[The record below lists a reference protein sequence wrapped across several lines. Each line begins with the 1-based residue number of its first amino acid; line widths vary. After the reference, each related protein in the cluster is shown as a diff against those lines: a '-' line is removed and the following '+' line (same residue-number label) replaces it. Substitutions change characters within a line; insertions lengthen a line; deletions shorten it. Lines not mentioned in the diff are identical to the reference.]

1 MKSLKVLGCVTAF
14 ALCSVVAS
22 MASAATISPEGPFTT
37 NPGSIIVK
45 SPSSFGAAV
54 TCGITFTGKVI
65 GGVAM
70 IYTANT
76 TGSGQC
82 FSQPVVIFPP
92 WVLSA
97 TRGNTGLTMTNV
109 SYKIQSIPATNCG
122 PTSILVSWDPNTK
135 TLSSANQSL
144 SGNCTVVS
152 LSVGAPSLTVN
163 P

>member
-1 MKSLKVLGCVTAF
+1 MKILKNLVCATAF
-14 ALCSVVAS
+14 AVCSVAS
-22 MASAATISPEGPFTT
+22 SMSSAASISPEGPFTT
-37 NPGSIIVK
+37 EPGYIIVK

-54 TCGITFTGKVI
+54 TCGITLGGNIINGMARVERVVMTGGGLCIYVPMFI
-65 GGVAM
+65 G
-70 IYTANT
+70 
-76 TGSGQC
+76 S
-82 FSQPVVIFPP
+82 P
-92 WVLSA
+92 WLLSV
-97 TRGNTGLTMTNV
+97 TRGSTGLTMTNV
-109 SYKIQSIPATNCG
+109 SYKIQSIPTTNCG